1 MRAFQ
6 PKTDGLLLSQP
17 ADVPPPVVL
26 DAVEE
31 VAKEAIDDNKKNIVL
46 AKLGTRGR
54 GKKIAKKWVDFLR
67 GRPLFEASVP
77 FSVPVCYNYMYM
89 KEIPLIR

>member
-54 GKKIAKKWVDFLR
+54 GKKIAKK
-67 GRPLFEASVP
+67 
-77 FSVPVCYNYMYM
+77 
-89 KEIPLIR
+89 

>member
-17 ADVPPPVVL
+17 ADVPPSVVM

-46 AKLGTRGR
+46 SKLGTRGR
-54 GKKIAKKWVDFLR
+54 GKKIAKK
-67 GRPLFEASVP
+67 
-77 FSVPVCYNYMYM
+77 
-89 KEIPLIR
+89 